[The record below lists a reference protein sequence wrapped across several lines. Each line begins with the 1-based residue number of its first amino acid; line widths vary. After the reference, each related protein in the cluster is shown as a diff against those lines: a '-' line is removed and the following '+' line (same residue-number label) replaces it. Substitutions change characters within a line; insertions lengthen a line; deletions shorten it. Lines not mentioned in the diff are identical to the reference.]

1 MEVFYYKTNEGLITM
16 GWDVVQIGL
25 RHNLPVHDP
34 FATAKEVAKRM
45 NRNVRLVY
53 RNEYEYDKENN
64 VVREVNGCELIELGK
79 FEVNNSNDYLKMT
92 VSDYQAHQIQEIAG
106 IDKLRQA
113 TFVGEWADSIL
124 SDIEGDPFELYE
136 IEDNDETLDIRI
148 FKENVNLDVCISGR
162 CIPLIKTREKG
173 MVTQLSD
180 EDLSSSKDVWLQ

>member
-1 MEVFYYKTNEGLITM
+1 M

-25 RHNLPVHDP
+25 RHNLPVNDP

-136 IEDNDETLDIRI
+136 IEDMEKALELSNILFT
-148 FKENVNLDVCISGR
+148 NNLDRTYFLKQYIGFQ
-162 CIPLIKTREKG
+162 K
-173 MVTQLSD
+173 
-180 EDLSSSKDVWLQ
+180 

>member
-1 MEVFYYKTNEGLITM
+1 MEVFYYKINEGLITM

-106 IDKLRQA
+106 IDKSWLQ
-113 TFVGEWADSIL
+113 S
-124 SDIEGDPFELYE
+124 ELKRKNIKN
-136 IEDNDETLDIRI
+136 IEDVFYAGVDKNKKLIISEKYPND
-148 FKENVNLDVCISGR
+148 FNSENKFGI
-162 CIPLIKTREKG
+162 E
-173 MVTQLSD
+173 
-180 EDLSSSKDVWLQ
+180 